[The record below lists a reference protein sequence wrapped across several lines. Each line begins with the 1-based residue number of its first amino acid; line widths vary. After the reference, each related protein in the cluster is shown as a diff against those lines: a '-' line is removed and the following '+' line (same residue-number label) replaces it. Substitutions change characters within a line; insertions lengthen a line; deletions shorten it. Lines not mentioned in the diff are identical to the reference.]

1 MNKLPRKRGK
11 FTQPLLGLL
20 LIALLVL
27 GAFRA
32 TEAGPP
38 QKSYPALDLFT
49 EVFAK
54 VQNLYVKEVDPKQL
68 VYYAIDGMLQNLDSH
83 SSFMT
88 PEMMSEMRLQ
98 ISGKYG
104 GLGMQIGKV
113 PNGPIR
119 IEGIFEDTP
128 AARAGL
134 QVKDL
139 ILKIDGQDTTPMN
152 TQQAANLMRGEP
164 KTTVKI
170 LVQREGWQAPKE
182 FTLTREIITLKSI
195 RKVEVIDNAYGYI
208 HLASFQDTTTSEL
221 EEALSKIEK
230 NPGIRG
236 LILDLRNNPGGPLKQ
251 AIDVADLFLAS
262 GVIVSIRGRPGQNQ
276 ENREFTAHASGT
288 HPDYPMIVLVNEG
301 TASASEIV
309 AGALQDHGRAV
320 ILGTKTFGKGS
331 VQTILELRD
340 GSGLRLTTALYYT
353 PNGRSIQ
360 ATGIEPD
367 IVVENKPRYVSPTG
381 KTPRII
387 REQDLPHHFE
397 NPHTAPGGQPQTA
410 PGTITPEEEPQEEP
424 EQWIENE
431 AEDIQLQRAIEL
443 LKSWAIFQGVQQRRS
458 ASAR

>member
-1 MNKLPRKRGK
+1 MQKFERGRRK

-27 GAFRA
+27 GAFKA

-38 QKSYPALDLFT
+38 QRSYPALDLFT

-88 PEMMSEMRLQ
+88 PEMMAEMRLQ

-119 IEGIFEDTP
+119 IEGIFADTP

-139 ILKIDGQDTTPMN
+139 ILGIDGQDTTPMN

-170 LVQREGWQAPKE
+170 VVQREGWQEPKE
-182 FTLTREIITLKSI
+182 FILTREVITLKSI

-208 HLASFQDTTTSEL
+208 HLASFQDTSTSEL

-262 GVIVSIRGRPGQNQ
+262 GVIVSIRGRAGQQ
-276 ENREFTAHASGT
+276 DNREFTAHVSGT

-320 ILGTKTFGKGS
+320 ILGVKTFGKGS
-331 VQTILELRD
+331 VQTILELKD

-353 PNGRSIQ
+353 PKGRSIQ
-360 ATGIEPD
+360 AAGIEPD
-367 IVVENKPRYVSPTG
+367 IVVENKPRYITPTG

-397 NPHTAPGGQPQTA
+397 NPNTAPDSQPRTA
-410 PGTITPEEEPQEEP
+410 PGTVTPQQEPEEEP

-443 LKSWAIFQGVQQRRS
+443 LKSWAIFQGVQQRKS
-458 ASAR
+458 ASTR